1 MEEAEIKKLTWKYFW
16 KQKAKEVGW
25 GILGLTALAFIP
37 YLMGKL
43 FLFIIKEGYLFLDEG
58 FMIIWVMGLFW
69 CAVLILFGFIIFN
82 VIVEWIKS
90 NWEKA
95 QERANNEAEKEELKK
110 WNELEHRR
118 KPHRRR
124 IKR

>member
-1 MEEAEIKKLTWKYFW
+1 ML
-16 KQKAKEVGW
+16 
-25 GILGLTALAFIP
+25 
-37 YLMGKL
+37 
-43 FLFIIKEGYLFLDEG
+43 
-58 FMIIWVMGLFW
+58 IWVMGLFW
-69 CAVLILFGFIIFN
+69 CGVLILLGFVIFYG
-82 VIVEWIKS
+82 IVGWIKS